1 MKTRFFLILLT
12 LVILF
17 GGWLYLNYSIGSNE
31 KDKLEKLANLP
42 IYAYLADTTKV
53 TPILTELKT
62 VPGIK
67 SVVHETALQAATEL
81 IQAYSLPLSE
91 EMIKDYALPDVI
103 TINLQPNRISIS
115 TKPIIIDILRAH
127 IPEMDID
134 SQSNAYGL
142 IIKELKLLDLYHI
155 VFNVFIAVLLL
166 LLFVFLRSTLELN
179 ALIHHI
185 GYKHSALE
193 NIRLQRQSIQRTL
206 LMLIVPLPLC
216 LLAYFA
222 YVYLKPLP
230 QVIPYWVFLVQA
242 GTVIAGTMINYFIL
256 HSFERQIAFQENPVE
271 VIIPEDGKNSENE
284 EPENDPPL
292 T

>member
-185 GYKHSALE
+185 GYKH
-193 NIRLQRQSIQRTL
+193 RPWKT
-206 LMLIVPLPLC
+206 
-216 LLAYFA
+216 FA
-222 YVYLKPLP
+222 CKDN
-230 QVIPYWVFLVQA
+230 A
-242 GTVIAGTMINYFIL
+242 CKE
-256 HSFERQIAFQENPVE
+256 HC
-271 VIIPEDGKNSENE
+271 
-284 EPENDPPL
+284 
-292 T
+292 